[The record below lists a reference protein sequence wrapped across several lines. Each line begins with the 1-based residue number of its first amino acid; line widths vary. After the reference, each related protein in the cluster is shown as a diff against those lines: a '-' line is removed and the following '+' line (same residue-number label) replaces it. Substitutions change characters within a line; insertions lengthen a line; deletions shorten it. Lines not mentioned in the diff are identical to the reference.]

1 MYVQLAHTIYIHT
14 YTYIHFPS
22 SMSTD
27 GQILIYSVVFG
38 GSRYGGGGSS
48 SGSSSSNSSSSGSM
62 YRYSRFK
69 KVS

>member
-1 MYVQLAHTIYIHT
+1 
-14 YTYIHFPS
+14 
-22 SMSTD
+22 MSTD

-48 SGSSSSNSSSSGSM
+48 SGSSSSSSSSGSM